1 MKTFSELSR
10 EDKLKLMEAWVD
22 GMDIQYCGKV
32 IKFPAWLPGVCY
44 EIVPQM
50 PQINWDHVSDM
61 WNWLAMDDD
70 GLYWLFESKPCFRR
84 GHWDEGGTYI
94 LARNFA
100 SFKKGTASA
109 KDSLVWRGASDDYMD

>member
-22 GMDIQYCGKV
+22 GMEIQCGGEVVKY
-32 IKFPAWLPGVCY
+32 PEWLPGVCY

-50 PQINWDHVSDM
+50 PQINWDHVSDR

-70 GLYWLFESKPCFRR
+70 GDHWLFESKPTFNRD
-84 GHWDEGGTYI
+84 HWLGGVYI
-94 LARNFA
+94 VADDFA

-109 KDSLVWRGASDDYMD
+109 KDSLVGRGASDDYMD